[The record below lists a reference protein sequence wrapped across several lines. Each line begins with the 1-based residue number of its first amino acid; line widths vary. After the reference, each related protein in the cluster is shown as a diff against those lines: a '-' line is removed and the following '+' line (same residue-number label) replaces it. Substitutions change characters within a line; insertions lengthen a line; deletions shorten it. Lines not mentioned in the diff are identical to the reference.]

1 MEVSDANDPV
11 LFDVFR
17 LSGGEVSR
25 ISGDDELFELDL
37 SEVDDEDGEYIEDS
51 SARESLD
58 VAIGSGRYAR
68 FFHVLLLLYRR
79 VFSNRFLR
87 LCSDIT
93 CDRMRLSV
101 SSLEPFCTVWGS
113 ELTQNRGDLP
123 AFDCCGCDILS
134 LSPSLSFFAGGSSW
148 VGDIAGGAY

>member
-1 MEVSDANDPV
+1 MSDANEPV
-11 LFDVFR
+11 LLDVFR
-17 LSGGEVSR
+17 LSGGEDSR
-25 ISGDDELFELDL
+25 ISGDEELFELDL
-37 SEVDDEDGEYIEDS
+37 SDAEDEDGEDIEDS

-79 VFSNRFLR
+79 VFSSRFLR

-93 CDRMRLSV
+93 CDRMRFSV

-123 AFDCCGCDILS
+123 DFGCCGCDIVFLSSS
-134 LSPSLSFFAGGSSW
+134 LSSLFAGGSS
-148 VGDIAGGAY
+148 